1 MKKLIKVLLLMIILS
16 TLAACGS
23 SNSTEETTL
32 LDDIKA
38 NGVLKVS
45 VSPDFAPMEFVD
57 ASKTEQEQYVGFDI
71 KLAQYI
77 ADELGVEL
85 YIDAMDFSSCQ
96 AAVSMGTDDISIS
109 GYAYTDERAE
119 NFNLSDS
126 YYAND
131 NNEQG
136 ILILAENAD
145 ALQTAEDFSGKSIS
159 AQNGSLQWNL
169 LTEQL
174 PDVTANPIVDL
185 NTAVLEVING
195 KVDGLCVAVTNGESY
210 IANYPSLTLSSFQF
224 NVTSDGNVV
233 LIPKGETELTDA
245 INTILA
251 KAEAAGLYQQW
262 YQEAVDLAASLGEN
276 VD

>member
-1 MKKLIKVLLLMIILS
+1 MKKFIKVLLLMILLS
-16 TLAACGS
+16 TLVACGS
-23 SNSTEETTL
+23 NPTEKTNL
-32 LDDIKA
+32 LAEVKT
-38 NGVLKVS
+38 NGVLKVA

-57 ASKTEQEQYVGFDI
+57 ASKSEQEQYVGFDI

-77 ADELGVEL
+77 AAELGVEL

-96 AAVSMGTDDISIS
+96 AAVSMGTADISIS
-109 GYAYTDERAE
+109 GYAYTEDRAE
-119 NFNLSDS
+119 NYTLSNS
-126 YYAND
+126 YYADD
-131 NNEQG
+131 NNQQG
-136 ILILAENAD
+136 ILILADHAD
-145 ALQTAEDFSGKSIS
+145 ELQTAEDFSGKTIS

-169 LTEQL
+169 LTDQL
-174 PDVTANPIVDL
+174 PEATANPIVDL

-210 IANYPSLTLSSFQF
+210 IANYPSLTLSGFQF
-224 NVTSDGNVV
+224 NVTSDGNVI
-233 LIPKGETELTDA
+233 LIPKGETELADA